1 MHDLDI
7 PILVT
12 SLGDQMKCELCNQIA
27 TEKHHVS
34 YYPEMTIPVCGFH
47 GDEIHKNPSEYG
59 HLIQYPNGDGHY
71 FYEQERRVNGFLFRL
86 ARERREYW
94 RNQKR

>member
-1 MHDLDI
+1 M
-7 PILVT
+7 ILIFQSWLT

-47 GDEIHKNPSEYG
+47 GDEIHKNPKEYG